1 MENKNDKSG
10 FYRTAGW
17 VISVVFTA
25 LLLTPLVLLATVGQD
40 DVEMEQE
47 KQYSCPEFGVSEFID
62 GYFQEDFELW
72 FSTKYPHR
80 SDFVKAYRQL
90 RYDVSDIGFD
100 ISTLFIPKQ
109 SDAETT
115 ADETVSTETAVDT
128 LDNTDAEATAEGET
142 EVEET
147 TPYSSFNPLYAEINK
162 RLYERTPIESSGYRG
177 TDQVII
183 GKSGYCYE
191 NGYIN
196 EMYGYTKKYA
206 TCSDEWLE
214 DRADKLEYIQTRL
227 EEMGIE
233 FTLIFTPSKGS
244 QYSAYIPDW
253 YKAQNTSPDGYV
265 RPVERIRPLL
275 DERNVNY
282 IYSADLFKEVGLDE
296 TFPLTGIHWN
306 KPAAVEATN
315 ALLKNYEEQSGTTVK
330 KLNITGIREQSEPSG
345 FGNPENDIFSG
356 VYSGVS
362 TADAIVDEYYYVPEV
377 EVTDEDAD
385 KINVLIH
392 GGSFCWDFKYY
403 FEQYHIIS
411 RLKQFYYN
419 DWQGND
425 KDDPFKSGEQRWSQI
440 LNNVDY
446 VIFECNEQLVCQ
458 VGCNAPRWA
467 AADRARADTKSND
480 VYTSLYNYL
489 KSTESAD
496 AAE

>member
-1 MENKNDKSG
+1 MENKNDKSR
-10 FYRTAGW
+10 FYRIAGW
-17 VISVVFTA
+17 VVSAVFTV
-25 LLLTPLVLLATVGQD
+25 LLLTPLVLLAAVGQD

-47 KQYSCPEFGVSEFID
+47 KQYTCPSFSLSDFVSGD
-62 GYFQEDFELW
+62 FQDNFEQW

-100 ISTLFIPKQ
+100 VSTLFIPKQ
-109 SDAETT
+109 NDNEADAAET
-115 ADETVSTETAVDT
+115 DIESETSVDTLENTESTETE
-128 LDNTDAEATAEGET
+128 AEAEK
-142 EVEET
+142 T

-214 DRADKLEYIQTRL
+214 DRAEKLEYIQKRL
-227 EEMGIE
+227 NEMGIA

-244 QYSAYIPDW
+244 AYSEYIPDW
-253 YKAQNTSPDGYV
+253 YKAQNTSPEGYV
-265 RPVERIRPLL
+265 RPVERLRPLL
-275 DERNVNY
+275 DEKGINY
-282 IYSADLFKEVGLDE
+282 IYSADLFKDVGLDE
-296 TFPLTGIHWN
+296 TFPITGIHWN
-306 KPAAVEATN
+306 KLAAVEATN
-315 ALLKNYEEQSGTTVK
+315 ALLENYEEQSGTTVR

-362 TADAIVDEYYYVPEV
+362 TEDAIVDEYYYVPEV
-377 EVTDEDAD
+377 ETADEDAD
-385 KINVLIH
+385 RIKVLIH

-403 FEQYHIIS
+403 FEEYKIVS

-419 DWQGND
+419 TWQGAE

-458 VGCNAPRWA
+458 VGCNAPQWA

-496 AAE
+496 NAE